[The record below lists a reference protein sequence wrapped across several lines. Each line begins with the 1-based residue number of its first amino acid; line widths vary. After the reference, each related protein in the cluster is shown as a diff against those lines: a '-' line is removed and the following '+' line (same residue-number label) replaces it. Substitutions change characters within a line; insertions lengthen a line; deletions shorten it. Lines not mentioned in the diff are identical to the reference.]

1 MTTLY
6 LVRHGKASADWQS
19 SLDPGLDGLGKT
31 QAEKAAETLAPLGPL
46 DMVSSPLAR
55 ARETSI
61 PLAQIWETSPTIES
75 RVSEIVSPTQALT
88 GRAEWLRVVMGEKWT
103 ALDAELRSWRQG
115 VVDALL
121 SLAGDTVVFS
131 HFIAINAAVGE
142 AIDDDRVVH
151 FFPDN
156 GSITILENNGR
167 KLTLSDLGAQ
177 LKTHVG

>member
-1 MTTLY
+1 
-6 LVRHGKASADWQS
+6 
-19 SLDPGLDGLGKT
+19 
-31 QAEKAAETLAPLGPL
+31 
-46 DMVSSPLAR
+46 
-55 ARETSI
+55 
-61 PLAQIWETSPTIES
+61 
-75 RVSEIVSPTQALT
+75 
-88 GRAEWLRVVMGEKWT
+88 
-103 ALDAELRSWRQG
+103 

-142 AIDDDRVVH
+142 AIDDERVVH

-156 GSITILENNGR
+156 GSITVLENNGR